1 MEAAISAWD
10 NIYHR
15 MGPINR
21 RLSFPM
27 ALVPRWLVGLQLMP
41 ILLGILTNSD
51 RQRNYHDKWWFR
63 SKWLT
68 TVCLASQIK
77 NVFSLEV
84 EVKFSDLS
92 HRMAL
97 INHHENIITS
107 LCIAEPNEWQ
117 PSNSAANDAH
127 VYLFTRTNWIVYL
140 RQRKKWVCLSS
151 TTFTQNTG
159 RYEYKKPEKLRTES
173 LFVIHSGTKHH
184 TVFNV
189 LSSIDLPWTIVPRL
203 TFWSIP

>member
-27 ALVPRWLVGLQLMP
+27 TLDPRWLVGLQLMP

-68 TVCLASQIK
+68 TVCMASQIK

-127 VYLFTRTNWIVYL
+127 VYLLVPTELCTCDRGKSEYVFHQQRSHRTPVGTSIRSQKIYVQSHSL
-140 RQRKKWVCLSS
+140 RFIPVPSITLFSMY
-151 TTFTQNTG
+151 F
-159 RYEYKKPEKLRTES
+159 LR
-173 LFVIHSGTKHH
+173 
-184 TVFNV
+184 
-189 LSSIDLPWTIVPRL
+189 SIFLGP
-203 TFWSIP
+203 

>member
-27 ALVPRWLVGLQLMP
+27 TLDPRWLVGLQLMP

-68 TVCLASQIK
+68 TVCLASQLK

-117 PSNSAANDAH
+117 PSNSAADDAR
-127 VYLFTRTNWIVYL
+127 VYLLVSTELCTCDRGKSKYVFHKQRSYRTPVGTSIRSQKSNVQSHSL
-140 RQRKKWVCLSS
+140 RFIPVPSITLFSMY
-151 TTFTQNTG
+151 F
-159 RYEYKKPEKLRTES
+159 LR
-173 LFVIHSGTKHH
+173 
-184 TVFNV
+184 
-189 LSSIDLPWTIVPRL
+189 SIFLGP
-203 TFWSIP
+203 